1 MLKEAMLV
9 RELGDQTVQCRVCEH
24 ACVLHP
30 GAVGICGVRENRDG
44 VLYLAVYGD
53 AVATH
58 IDPIEK
64 KPLFHFFPGS
74 DALSIGTYG
83 CNLRCNWCQNWDLS
97 QVRNPGQLS
106 NMRNMHYS
114 PEELVSI
121 ARQRRSQSIAYTY
134 NEPTVFFEY
143 TYDVARLARQ
153 HGIKN
158 VYVSNGYMS
167 LECLEMLTPYL
178 DAINVDLK
186 GFTDVMYTR
195 YTGAHL
201 EPVKRNIAFIA
212 QETDIWIEVTTLVI
226 PELNDSDDELR
237 AAAEWLASVDP
248 DMPWHISA
256 FHPSYKMLDRPRTS
270 VTTLERAYKIG
281 KDAGIK
287 HIYVGNVRDPGKES
301 TYCPECSTRLIQRNG
316 YSIRILW
323 DKPGKCPSCGT
334 PIAGVWE

>member
-1 MLKEAMLV
+1 MLKEAMLF
-9 RELGDQTVQCRVCEH
+9 RQLDDQIVQCRACEH

-30 GAVGICGVRENRDG
+30 GASGICGVRANRDG
-44 VLYLAVYGD
+44 VLYLVVYGD

-64 KPLFHFFPGS
+64 KPLFHFLPGS
-74 DALSIGTYG
+74 DVLSIGTFG
-83 CNLRCNWCQNWDLS
+83 CNLRCSWCQNWDLS
-97 QVRNPGQLS
+97 QVRNPAQLADVH
-106 NMRNMHYS
+106 NLHYA
-114 PEELVSI
+114 PEELVAI

-143 TYDVARLARQ
+143 TYDVARLAKEHDIR
-153 HGIKN
+153 N

-167 LECLEMLTPYL
+167 LECLEMITPYL

-186 GFTDVMYTR
+186 GYTDALYTR

-226 PELNDSDDELR
+226 PGLNDADEELR

-256 FHPSYKMLDRPRTS
+256 FHPSYKMLDRVRTP
-270 VTTLERAYKIG
+270 VETLERAYKIG

-287 HIYVGNVRDPGKES
+287 HVYVGNVRDPGKES
-301 TYCPECSTRLIQRNG
+301 TYCPVCGTRLVQRTG
-316 YSIRILW
+316 YSIHTLW
-323 DKPGKCPSCGT
+323 SKPGTCPSCGKG
-334 PIAGVWE
+334 IAGVWA

>member
-9 RELGDQTVQCRVCEH
+9 RELGNQTVQCQVCEH
-24 ACVLHP
+24 ACVLRP

-53 AVATH
+53 AVAMH

-83 CNLRCNWCQNWDLS
+83 CNLRCSWCQNWELS
-97 QVRNPGQLS
+97 QVRHPDQIS
-106 NMRNMHYS
+106 NTRNKHYS
-114 PEELVSI
+114 PEKLVSI
-121 ARQRRSQSIAYTY
+121 ARQRHCQSIAYTY

-143 TYDVARLARQ
+143 TYDVARLAKE

-167 LECLEMLTPYL
+167 LESLKVLTPYL

-186 GFTDVMYTR
+186 GFTDAFYTR

-201 EPVKRNIAFIA
+201 EPVKRNIEVIA
-212 QETDIWIEVTTLVI
+212 KETDTWIEVTTLVI
-226 PELNDSDDELR
+226 PELNDSNDELR
-237 AAAEWLASVDP
+237 AVAEWLAGINP
-248 DMPWHISA
+248 EIPWHVSA
-256 FHPSYKMLDRPRTS
+256 FHPSYKMLDRPRTPAS
-270 VTTLERAYKIG
+270 TLERAYHIG
-281 KDAGIK
+281 KDAGLK
-287 HIYVGNVRDPGKES
+287 HIYVGNIRDPSKEN
-301 TYCPECSTRLIQRNG
+301 TYCPACGAQLIERHGYRTRV
-316 YSIRILW
+316 LW
-323 DKPGKCPSCGT
+323 HSPGACPSCGAK
-334 PIAGVWE
+334 IAGVWE